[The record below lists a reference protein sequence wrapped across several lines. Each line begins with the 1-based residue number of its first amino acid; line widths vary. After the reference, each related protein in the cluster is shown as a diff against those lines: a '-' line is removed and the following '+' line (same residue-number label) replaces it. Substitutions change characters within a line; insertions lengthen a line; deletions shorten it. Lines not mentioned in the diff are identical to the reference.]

1 MNKII
6 IFSFLFLILSFKIQ
20 QEKFQF
26 GQASY
31 YASKFEG
38 KKTSS
43 GEIYNSSLM
52 TAAHKNLAFGTM
64 VLVTNLKNDSVVELK
79 INDRLGKSSGSIID
93 VSFAAAKKLNFVKSG
108 HSEVKIEVLN

>member
-1 MNKII
+1 MNKLILLSFFFL
-6 IFSFLFLILSFKIQ
+6 FSFNFQ
-20 QEKFQF
+20 QEKFQI
-26 GQASY
+26 GQASF

-38 KKTSS
+38 KRTSS
-43 GEIYNSSLM
+43 GETYNSSLM

-108 HSEVKIEVLN
+108 HTEVKIEVLD